1 MHVSSFPQDDSR
13 DARVPLGDHLLLGP
27 FEAFGARFMLQTPD
41 PALASF
47 LDELYRPLRSS
58 GPEAAIVYSLFPPS
72 RDAEGV
78 LKKGQRVIYTSS
90 RRHPLLGSLVWEINR
105 QVIDGP
111 SRTRLIL
118 HAAAAE
124 LHGDGVLLPAP
135 MESGKTTLVTGLLDR
150 GFGYLTDEAV
160 AVADDLMVEGYCKP
174 LSIDAGS
181 WRVLA
186 HHEPE
191 VAPSVRPY
199 MADQWQVAV
208 QGFAP
213 VINRSSVRLIV
224 FPRYVAG
231 AQLRFEPLSPA
242 SAVRDVFASIF
253 VPEGQPVPLDK
264 VRRVCRLVER
274 VPAARLTYSDL
285 GEACERIIVELAG
298 LDDSRER

>member
-1 MHVSSFPQDDSR
+1 MPVSSFAQDDSR
-13 DARVPLGDHLLLGP
+13 DARVPIGDHLLLGP
-27 FEAFGARFMLQTPD
+27 FEAFGECFMLRTPD

-47 LDELYRPLRSS
+47 LDDLYRPLRSS
-58 GPEAAIVYSLFPPS
+58 DPEEAVVYSLLPPS

-78 LKKGQRVIYTSS
+78 LKKGQRVISRS
-90 RRHPLLGSLVWEINR
+90 FRRHPLLGALVWEINR

-160 AVADDLMVEGYCKP
+160 AVADDLMMEGYGKP

-191 VAPSVRPY
+191 VAPSVRSY

-213 VINRSSVRLIV
+213 VVDHSRVSLIV
-224 FPRYVAG
+224 LPRYAAG

-242 SAVRDVFASIF
+242 SAVREVFASIF
-253 VPEGQPVPLDK
+253 VPHDEPVSLDK
-264 VRRVCRLVER
+264 VRHVCRLVER

-285 GEACERIIVELAG
+285 GEACDRIIAELAG
-298 LDDSRER
+298 RDDSQEP